1 METLQAMIPI
11 RDQIPSKSYPVVT
24 RGIIGVNILVFLYQM
39 MQGENIER
47 FVYLYGLVPARYS
60 VPEVAAHFTSG
71 EQVFA
76 LFSFMFLHGGFLHI
90 LGNMWFLHIF
100 GDNVE
105 DRMGSTRFL
114 LFYLL
119 CGWVSGFAQ
128 LWANWTSTV
137 PTIGASGAIAGVM
150 GAYLILFP
158 GARII
163 TLIPIFFIPY
173 FIEIRAVVFLGIWF
187 LFQFFYASLSGP
199 EGGGGIAWW
208 AHIGGF
214 VFGMIAVKL
223 FSHLPG
229 SRIDEKL
236 SETFTRS
243 STPRLQRIQPLT
255 ANDDLDLQGSVVI
268 TSKEARNGTRKM
280 ISVPGDAARRTF
292 MVTIPP
298 ETESGT
304 RIRLA
309 GLGRKEGDRSGD
321 IYLKISVEG

>member
-1 METLQAMIPI
+1 MIPI
-11 RDQIPSKSYPVVT
+11 RDQNQSKSYPVVT
-24 RGIIGVNILVFLYQM
+24 QGIIGLNVLVFLYQM

-47 FVYLYGLVPARYS
+47 FIFTYGLVPARFS
-60 VPEVAAHFTSG
+60 MPETAHIPFG
-71 EQVFA
+71 EQAFT
-76 LFSFMFLHGGFLHI
+76 LLSFMFLHGGFFHL
-90 LGNMWFLHIF
+90 LGNMWSLYIF

-119 CGWVSGFAQ
+119 CGWASGFAH
-128 LWANWTSTV
+128 LWSNWTSTV

-158 GARII
+158 KARII

-173 FIEIRAVVFLGIWF
+173 FIEIPAVVFLGIWF
-187 LFQFFYASLSGP
+187 LFQFFYAALPGP

-223 FSHLPG
+223 FSRLPE

-236 SETFTRS
+236 GETFARH
-243 STPRLQRIQPLT
+243 STPRLQRITP
-255 ANDDLDLQGSVVI
+255 AADSDDLDLHGTVVI
-268 TSKEARNGTRKM
+268 TPKEARNGTRKM

-304 RIRLA
+304 RIRLT
-309 GLGRKEGDRSGD
+309 GLGRKEGNRSGD